1 MTVIYLVNV
10 DSTYISAAVHV
21 YQVSVVICD
30 SLLPAE
36 CGFCDSC
43 SIDSIFLP
51 PLGNCGNECYLNEL
65 IHILYGGSKNRNMK
79 KILTCEYR
87 GSAMQ
92 IKAWC
97 LSKN

>member
-36 CGFCDSC
+36 CGFCDLHVQLIVSFC
-43 SIDSIFLP
+43 L
-51 PLGNCGNECYLNEL
+51 PLGTVEMNA
-65 IHILYGGSKNRNMK
+65 
-79 KILTCEYR
+79 T
-87 GSAMQ
+87 
-92 IKAWC
+92 
-97 LSKN
+97 